1 MELVQSASEE
11 APAISATPKKK
22 IDINDD
28 DSPVVKQYKRM
39 VQAREL
45 ARGKYYEQSE
55 AGSCFHSSAPM
66 PWYTKYRPSSR
77 PCHTLLH
84 PLHPLWVFLFL
95 ALVPPAMVGLIFGG
109 IPVFN
114 PRTLQVVEKL
124 PYLLVFVPVTF
135 TSYVMLI
142 NVFWLG
148 ILEIRTQGV
157 ETLRYYI
164 VPLIC
169 GLVLP
174 TVTMLLI
181 LPWTIPFPAIGMIP
195 YGVAVSTFLAT
206 LFLFRQSYSACKC
219 EFFPT
224 KRWTMIKVMISAEL
238 TFCLF
243 VAYTLVFR
251 QIPGSYQKLMTA
263 VWVFVLYLI
272 KKVGLTVTEEAP
284 YELSFLFA
292 GFALQNLADIFFT
305 FVYPTVQ
312 DPQSTF
318 TAIFFITSGT
328 DYLYL
333 CLLTSKW
340 MRFRVCIKSRLKT
353 AFCCLTFDPELS
365 VPILEDLY
373 DDDRG
378 QTNLS
383 AGYARRQIQFFYYRI
398 SSGIFAQIFFLI
410 ATPIFRNWTNRDY
423 YPFSLNSPL
432 R

>member
-148 ILEIRTQGV
+148 ILEI
-157 ETLRYYI
+157 L
-164 VPLIC
+164 
-169 GLVLP
+169 
-174 TVTMLLI
+174 
-181 LPWTIPFPAIGMIP
+181 
-195 YGVAVSTFLAT
+195 
-206 LFLFRQSYSACKC
+206 KC